1 MEVSY
6 SSLLLKSLSRSWQ
19 HRECTYKGQEVLAGN
34 IIVRQRGTSWHP
46 GQHVAKGRDHTLFAL
61 VPGYVNFY
69 TDKVNGREKK
79 LVGIVPDSTDERLPR
94 NEKLLGRSRYF
105 GKVDLTRELMGEQS
119 EEVMLSEEE
128 IKKLVAEAQASVPP
142 PSSTPQPQAWL

>member
-1 MEVSY
+1 MCV
-6 SSLLLKSLSRSWQ
+6 
-19 HRECTYKGQEVLAGN
+19 GQEVLAGN
-34 IIVRQRGTSWHP
+34 IIVRQRGTAWHP

-79 LVGIVPDSTDERLPR
+79 LVGIVPDSREERLPR

-105 GKVDLTRELMGEQS
+105 GKVDLTRQFMGDEAGD
-119 EEVMLSEEE
+119 VMLSEEE
-128 IKKLVAEAQASVPP
+128 IKKLVAEAQAAVP
-142 PSSTPQPQAWL
+142 STPQPQVA